1 MKKYIPYIIGV
12 FILFGSYQSFVE
24 KDYLSFILILVAGL
38 LCFPEILSK
47 INNNFT
53 SKYKIPIIIL
63 LTIIGA
69 NLKKTDNKEAD
80 VVVSENE
87 LKPILNEFPDF
98 KYEIIGDLKG
108 FSSNGVVKSDVVFI
122 KVNSCD
128 EEKLKYLQKE
138 LQKNNLFPPIFK
150 SGKFEIKVF
159 YEFKIF
165 MVENIEQNVDL
176 KNVKSLYDSSKSM
189 VELNDYLRKN
199 TKGFCAMLYKMWD
212 LKTYPTYEENFGM
225 FMRP

>member
-1 MKKYIPYIIGV
+1 MENNIEQKPKSGNFKTGCLGFV
-12 FILFGSYQSFVE
+12 ILFAIGMWCMRDIGSN
-24 KDYLSFILILVAGL
+24 K
-38 LCFPEILSK
+38 
-47 INNNFT
+47 NN
-53 SKYKIPIIIL
+53 S
-63 LTIIGA
+63 
-69 NLKKTDNKEAD
+69 
-80 VVVSENE
+80 SENE
-87 LKPILNEFPDF
+87 KKPETIINEFPDF

-108 FSSNGVVKSDVVFI
+108 FSSNGAVKSDVVFI

-128 EEKLKYLQKE
+128 EEKLKFLQKK
-138 LQKNNLFPPIFK
+138 LQNDNLFPSISK

-165 MVENIEQNVDL
+165 VVDNIEQNVDL
-176 KNVKSLYDSSKSM
+176 KNVKSLYDNYSSM

-212 LKTYPTYEENFGM
+212 NSTYEENFVM